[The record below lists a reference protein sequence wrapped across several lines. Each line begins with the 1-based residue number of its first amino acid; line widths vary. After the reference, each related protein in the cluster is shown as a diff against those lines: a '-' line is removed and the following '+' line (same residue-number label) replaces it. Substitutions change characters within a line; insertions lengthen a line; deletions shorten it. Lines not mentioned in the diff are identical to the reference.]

1 MLNASKKF
9 RELLNGGYR
18 NYKLY
23 IDMVL
28 ADGTNLSLT
37 NSDIWQGSFTI
48 DDAVSSDDSFDIGSA
63 IVNQF
68 RSRLTI
74 FTTTFRNMIFTGQ
87 ASWPMSD

>member
-48 DDAVSSDDSFDIGSA
+48 DDAVIISWILIISILVLA

-68 RSRLTI
+68 S
-74 FTTTFRNMIFTGQ
+74 FTLNNVY
-87 ASWPMSD
+87 